1 MSADQAAAGPGVIV
15 NPLSGEQIT
24 VCAAAADTGGSVLE
38 WELLLAPGGRVPSS
52 HAHPE
57 QEELFRVLDGQ
68 MRFRVGGRRITAG
81 PGDTVRVPPGT
92 VHHFA
97 NAGTRPARVA
107 VQTRP
112 ALDMQELLAT
122 AAAMAQ
128 AQHAAA
134 RRLPSPVDLALFMR
148 DFEREVR
155 APYLPA
161 ALVRAVTR
169 PAAWLAA
176 RCGADARYRRLRRVR
191 GVGGV
196 GSPGGSAPEPGP
208 GR

>member
-1 MSADQAAAGPGVIV
+1 MQA
-15 NPLSGEQIT
+15 L
-24 VCAAAADTGGSVLE
+24 LE
-38 WELLLAPGGRVPSS
+38 
-52 HAHPE
+52 
-57 QEELFRVLDGQ
+57 
-68 MRFRVGGRRITAG
+68 
-81 PGDTVRVPPGT
+81 
-92 VHHFA
+92 
-97 NAGTRPARVA
+97 
-107 VQTRP
+107 
-112 ALDMQELLAT
+112 T

-134 RRLPSPVDLALFMR
+134 RRLPSPVDLTLFMR

-176 RCGADARYRRLRRVR
+176 RCGADARYRQLRRSR
-191 GVGGV
+191 A
-196 GSPGGSAPEPGP
+196 PGGSTTEPGP